1 VDWFEK
7 YFSWRPILTV
17 DQFWIAALKV
27 LPYEITG
34 AYIIIVGGYLTATG
48 GSTVSWLL
56 LAVII
61 LSIATFFLHRTTA
74 SAGWIA
80 SLATASLFLLF
91 ALAVHADVFRPLLV
105 AGTISFSFVPN
116 LLEELIRP
124 FPILIV
130 AIVIVLAT
138 ASLRKILGK
147 PG

>member
-1 VDWFEK
+1 MDWFEK
-7 YFSWRPILTV
+7 YFSWRSVLTV
-17 DQFWIAALKV
+17 DQFWIAVLKV
-27 LPYEITG
+27 LPYEIIG
-34 AYIIIVGGYLTATG
+34 AYIIIVGGYLAATG
-48 GSTVSWLL
+48 KNTVSWLL
-56 LAVII
+56 LAVAI
-61 LSIATFFLHRTTA
+61 LSVATFFLHRTATG
-74 SAGWIA
+74 AGWIA

-105 AGTISFSFVPN
+105 DCTIAFPLVPN
-116 LLEELIRP
+116 LLKEFIQP